1 MEMLND
7 YSFNRI
13 HVIACIIIYLYIYMH
28 MYIYMCVIIF
38 LINFMYA
45 SKFTMANSSFCLLV
59 IINND
64 IDAS

>member
-1 MEMLND
+1 
-7 YSFNRI
+7 
-13 HVIACIIIYLYIYMH
+13 

-45 SKFTMANSSFCLLV
+45 SKFTMANPSFCLLV

-64 IDAS
+64 TDASKMEHLYNIFCRI